1 MARRDRATS
10 DDVTGHLLEVIDKKR
25 EENEELSAEVER
37 LQITIRR
44 LRMEIVQ
51 RDTRIVAML
60 GDQTTVPTVTATF
73 HVRIGQE
80 VTATNF
86 TAGYLVTALRDPPV
100 LQAAGGIG
108 LYTVAWETL
117 EHMLGVTAGHL
128 LQRRCSLRRVSTFQQ
143 ALEFWRAAGHRGPIT
158 RIG

>member
-44 LRMEIVQ
+44 LRTDIDQ
-51 RDTRIVAML
+51 RDTWIVEML
-60 GDQTTVPTVTATF
+60 GDRTTVPTATVAC
-73 HVRIGQE
+73 HARIGQE

-100 LQAAGGIG
+100 LQAAGGVG
-108 LYTVAWETL
+108 LYAVAWETL

-128 LQRRCSLRRVSTFQQ
+128 LQRGCSLRRVGTFRQ
-143 ALEFWRAAGHRGPIT
+143 ALEIWRAAGHRGPIT
-158 RIG
+158 RTG

>member
-44 LRMEIVQ
+44 LRMDIDQ

-60 GDQTTVPTVTATF
+60 GNQTTVPT
-73 HVRIGQE
+73 E
-80 VTATNF
+80 
-86 TAGYLVTALRDPPV
+86 L
-100 LQAAGGIG
+100 AAGRRGANSG
-108 LYTVAWETL
+108 RS
-117 EHMLGVTAGHL
+117 HL
-128 LQRRCSLRRVSTFQQ
+128 Q
-143 ALEFWRAAGHRGPIT
+143 E
-158 RIG
+158 